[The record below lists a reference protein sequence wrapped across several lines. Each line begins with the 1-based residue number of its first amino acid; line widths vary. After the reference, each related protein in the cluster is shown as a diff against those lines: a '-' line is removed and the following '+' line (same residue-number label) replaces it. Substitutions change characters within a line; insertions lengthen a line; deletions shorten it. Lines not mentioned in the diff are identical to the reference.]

1 MDRQL
6 LKVVYVP
13 EGDQEREGWRIVA
26 DLNVLPER
34 VAEQME
40 MTRWVE
46 APGKTAM
53 VWATKTYLWGVG
65 RDGISRERVEQEA
78 VIMNRSANGL
88 LRAYERRQAE
98 KAWHERNERARIAA
112 GRPAYRPTAKVG
124 DRIRL
129 G

>member
-13 EGDQEREGWRIVA
+13 AGDREREGWRIVA

-46 APGKTAM
+46 SPGKTAM

-78 VIMNRSANGL
+78 VIMNRRLNGL
-88 LRAYERRQAE
+88 LRAHARRQEE
-98 KAWHERNERARIAA
+98 KARHAANERMRVAA